1 MSFCAGKL
9 VSIELQET
17 SEGLMHVH
25 VPQLVTNES
34 NEFGLGLM
42 RALGCLIFCCPDE
55 SPINPWGAPGLARD
69 VCECVPTRNATKSV
83 SYCPPTP
90 ILPGV
95 LVSIIVLTVLTH
107 RRLLAR
113 RCPLC
118 VQASEH
124 PGRSHE
130 SRPLRVVLLS
140 LSWEPFVRLE
150 GLNLCY
156 WRRFA
161 QFLVRCR
168 LLSHWCGSNR

>member
-1 MSFCAGKL
+1 MYIYPS
-9 VSIELQET
+9 S
-17 SEGLMHVH
+17 SS
-25 VPQLVTNES
+25 NES

-55 SPINPWGAPGLARD
+55 SPINPSGAPGLARD
-69 VCECVPTRNATKSV
+69 VCECVPTRNATESV
-83 SYCPPTP
+83 SYCPPAP

-107 RRLLAR
+107 RRILTR
-113 RCPLC
+113 RCLLC

-124 PGRSHE
+124 LRRDHE

-150 GLNLCY
+150 
-156 WRRFA
+156 R
-161 QFLVRCR
+161 
-168 LLSHWCGSNR
+168 S